1 MAKLIITLDGSVVKE
16 HTLGKE
22 RTTIGRKPGNDLQLD
37 DATVSGQ
44 HAAIL
49 LLQNAYVE
57 DMGSTNGTLLNG
69 KTITKRM
76 LNHGDVIRIG
86 QHEFKFV
93 EETTQNFESTMIIDK
108 PVIPVPTSAP
118 RKQAS
123 TAQQASGVAPAAET
137 GTATAT
143 TVAASVKIL
152 NGPKAG
158 EVMPLLKSYT
168 TVGKPGVQV
177 AVIARRGTAYFLTPM
192 SGVGDG
198 SAPTKLND
206 EAVGAR
212 SHALKEGDVIEVAG
226 TRMAFMLQ

>member
-16 HTLGKE
+16 HTLNKE

-44 HAAIL
+44 HAVIL

-57 DMGSTNGTLLNG
+57 DLGSTNGTLLNG
-69 KTITKRM
+69 KPVTKRM
-76 LNHGDVIRIG
+76 LNHGDVVRIG

-93 EETTQNFESTMIIDK
+93 EEKAQDFESTVIISK
-108 PVIPVPTSAP
+108 PVLPEAAP
-118 RKQAS
+118 A
-123 TAQQASGVAPAAET
+123 ASGVAATGMAAPAPEPAA
-137 GTATAT
+137 
-143 TVAASVKIL
+143 AALEARVKIL
-152 NGPKAG
+152 NGPKSG
-158 EVMPLLKSYT
+158 EELPLLKSYT

-177 AVIARRGTAYFLTPM
+177 AVIARRGQAYFLTPM

-198 SAPTKLND
+198 SIPTKLND

-212 SHALKEGDVIEVAG
+212 SHPLKEGDIIEVAG
-226 TRMAFMLQ
+226 TRMEFKLG